1 MRGFCF
7 LTNLN
12 GFPTDNLPS
21 TQLKYDIVASKFMT
35 GIENHHKR
43 NAPVSLGH
51 DLGLF
56 GAVIKGLV
64 ALVNTYRLYML
75 GLKKRQTHYPKSNLT
90 C

>member
-43 NAPVSLGH
+43 NTPVSLSN
-51 DLGLF
+51 DLGIIRVVL
-56 GAVIKGLV
+56 KGLV
-64 ALVNTYRLYML
+64 ALVVTLMAVIW
-75 GLKKRQTHYPKSNLT
+75 SI
-90 C
+90 